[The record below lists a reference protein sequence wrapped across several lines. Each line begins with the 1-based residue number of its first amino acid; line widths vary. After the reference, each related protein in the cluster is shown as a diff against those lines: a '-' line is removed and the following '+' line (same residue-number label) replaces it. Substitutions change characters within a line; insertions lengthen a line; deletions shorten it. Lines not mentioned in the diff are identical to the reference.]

1 MNWNYI
7 VERRNTWNT
16 KKRKP
21 FITPRKQSDYKHG
34 MCETRSNK
42 SPPWKASRSNTEE
55 TETGNQETMEPQV
68 QYRGNN
74 KAAEIVDG
82 FSL

>member
-1 MNWNYI
+1 M
-7 VERRNTWNT
+7 E
-16 KKRKP
+16 
-21 FITPRKQSDYKHG
+21 H
-34 MCETRSNK
+34 
-42 SPPWKASRSNTEE
+42 TEE